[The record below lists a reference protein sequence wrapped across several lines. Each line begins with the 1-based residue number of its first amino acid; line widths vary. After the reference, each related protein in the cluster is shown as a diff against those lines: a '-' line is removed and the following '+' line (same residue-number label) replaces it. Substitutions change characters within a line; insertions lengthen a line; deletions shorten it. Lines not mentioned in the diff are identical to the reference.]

1 MQHSFS
7 IKKNK
12 LASTRKRLYESIE
25 TFTKNLQTYPITLL
39 DLKIID
45 ASIKELCYTAKVF
58 APYHHRRKVTVFGSA
73 RSAASDPSSKQAKK
87 FAEEMVRL
95 GYMIMTGGGPGIM
108 QAAQEGAGSTGSFG
122 LNIQLP
128 FEQQPNRIIQGDA
141 KLVNYKYFFTRKLT
155 MVKESDAL
163 VLFPGGF
170 GTQDELFE
178 TLTLLQTGKTTPT
191 PVVCID
197 KKGDTYWK
205 EWKKFNFDSLL
216 RRKLISKDDTHLIHF
231 TSDVNDAIAH
241 ITYFY
246 KNYHSIRFHHNWL
259 LIRLWRLP
267 PTDDLKKI
275 SREFKD
281 IIRKGTIEVAT
292 DDLPYDPDIEDL
304 AIKTLRF
311 NFDQQSFGKLRLLIN
326 TFNRY

>member
-1 MQHSFS
+1 MPKSTYYDKLKFNR
-7 IKKNK
+7 KKLFEN
-12 LASTRKRLYESIE
+12 IE
-25 TFTKNLQTYPITLL
+25 KNLRLLKKQKITLL
-39 DLKIID
+39 DLKIIN
-45 ASIKELCYTAKVF
+45 ASIEEMQKTAQVF
-58 APYHHRRKVTVFGSA
+58 APYHHVRKVTVFGSA
-73 RSAASDPSSKQAKK
+73 RTHPKEAIYRQAKL
-87 FAEEMVRL
+87 FAKEIEKK
-95 GYMIMTGGGPGIM
+95 GYMVMTGAGPGIM
-108 QAAQEGAGSTGSFG
+108 QAAHEGAGAMKSIG
-122 LNIQLP
+122 LNIKLP
-128 FEQQPNRIIQGDA
+128 FEQLANPVIQGDA
-141 KLVNYKYFFTRKLT
+141 KLVNYKYFFNRKLT
-155 MVKESDAL
+155 MIKESDAL

-170 GTQDELFE
+170 GTQDEMFE

-216 RRKLISKDDTHLIHF
+216 RRKLISKDDSHLIHF

-292 DDLPYDPDIEDL
+292 D
-304 AIKTLRF
+304 
-311 NFDQQSFGKLRLLIN
+311 
-326 TFNRY
+326 